1 MFQLMI
7 ELREKQFPALW
18 YTLYQHILEM
28 FLLVLYIFNSTKI
41 LPSRTH
47 SCLHFMAGQKETNKN
62 MHTWIIATLSLKV
75 ILMMTSCNNE
85 IKFYIFMSDCAV
97 NGNSL
102 IFMWLFCGQ
111 SCHWLDSHIEWVVV
125 HVVLQFISRW

>member
-1 MFQLMI
+1 MI

-47 SCLHFMAGQKETNKN
+47 SCLHFMAGQKGTNKN

-75 ILMMTSCNNE
+75 ILMMASCNNE
-85 IKFYIFMSDCAV
+85 VKFYLCQTVLSMTTVSYSCGFSAD
-97 NGNSL
+97 SL
-102 IFMWLFCGQ
+102 AIGLT
-111 SCHWLDSHIEWVVV
+111 LT
-125 HVVLQFISRW
+125 